1 MALKLNKGAALYGDS
16 GAGKSETIKEFS
28 KMIGR
33 MPVVFNCS
41 EDVSLKFIY
50 TFILGIYEAQVYG
63 IFDEFN
69 RISTK
74 NLSIISTSFS
84 EFEEKKKKIILDSQ
98 KVNAM
103 PSGKI

>member
-1 MALKLNKGAALYGDS
+1 MV
-16 GAGKSETIKEFS
+16 
-28 KMIGR
+28 GR

-41 EDVSLKFIY
+41 EDASLKFIY

-63 IFDEFN
+63 VFDEFN

-84 EFEEKKKKIILDSQ
+84 EFEEKKRKII
-98 KVNAM
+98 
-103 PSGKI
+103 PSVSLRIWPGNLNSGTARSKSYPR